1 MEKACGHEPMTSAER
16 FLVEGPPSFSLGF
29 IGMFLLLPALLA
41 AAALEQS
48 GTQLSLPD
56 EDSYRSPLSENLLE
70 SNRWRIPQEEKR
82 DWRLPPPPPP
92 VGWRTPQSAESK
104 TSPSR
109 RTIELFPRYQ
119 PGNSSD
125 YDMIEREE
133 KPLIKMFEF
142 GSK

>member
-1 MEKACGHEPMTSAER
+1 MTRAER
-16 FLVEGPPSFSLGF
+16 FLLEGQPSFSLGLM
-29 IGMFLLLPALLA
+29 GMLLLLPALLA
-41 AAALEQS
+41 AAALEKPS
-48 GTQLSLPD
+48 TQLSLPD

-92 VGWRTPQSAESK
+92 VGWRTPQSGEPE
-104 TSPSR
+104 TSSSR
-109 RTIELFPRYQ
+109 RTIELFPRYKS
-119 PGNSSD
+119 GKSTD
-125 YDMIEREE
+125 YDMIEHEQ

>member
-1 MEKACGHEPMTSAER
+1 MTAAGRFHEER
-16 FLVEGPPSFSLGF
+16 QPPTSLGLM
-29 IGMFLLLPALLA
+29 GVLVLLPVILA
-41 AAALEQS
+41 AAALEKS
-48 GTQLSLPD
+48 GTHMSLPD

-92 VGWRTPQSAESK
+92 VGWRTPQP
-104 TSPSR
+104 SPSDTTSSK

-119 PGNSSD
+119 SGNPSD
-125 YDMIEREE
+125 FDFIEREE
-133 KPLIKMFEF
+133 KPLIKIFEF